1 MSRGSISAAG
11 APAPEN
17 TTKSAP
23 PPSLSQATTLAEIQ
37 TSLSALRTHH
47 DTITARLDA
56 SLSQHED
63 LLRQLRRLDLSR
75 ARLGASAN
83 TTRQISR
90 GMLSSAAQTAARISS
105 AVERL
110 DLEQSRV
117 RATLDVV
124 EQVTELKACVLG
136 VVGSMGA
143 PQDWETAAEYLN
155 RAARVPADVVN
166 SGFAEAVVPTAEVP
180 EAPGVTLED
189 SAAALCQLFLREFE
203 RAVEEGDG
211 ARITRFFKMFPL
223 IGRAKEGLEAYGRY
237 VCQGVALRA
246 RARLQTAR
254 GVVLGQDGARGA
266 GFVYANALTKLFEH
280 IAQVVD
286 GHSGL
291 VERHYGEGTMVSV
304 LQKLHNE
311 ADVQGGIVLDTW
323 FDERGVERL
332 LTDVKSYAFSFLVQ
346 SFMPAQKGG
355 AGGGK
360 GSQSTAN
367 GTSAN
372 SGQQEDESVDTKEV
386 DQMLSEIVA
395 MLSSWS
401 LYVVFVS
408 TRALV
413 SPFPCSSS
421 YPPLTH
427 LSHQPTLLLP
437 QAP

>member
-1 MSRGSISAAG
+1 MSRGSISARA
-11 APAPEN
+11 AAAPEEN
-17 TTKSAP
+17 AAKQSSLI
-23 PPSLSQATTLAEIQ
+23 SLSQATTLAEVQ
-37 TSLSALRTHH
+37 EALSALRTEH

-90 GMLSSAAQTAARISS
+90 GMLSSAAQTASRIST

-110 DLEQSRV
+110 DLEQARV
-117 RATLDVV
+117 NATLDVV

-143 PQDWETAAEYLN
+143 PQDWETAAEYLS
-155 RAARVPADVVN
+155 RASRVPADVVR

-180 EAPGVTLED
+180 DPPSVTLDE

-203 RAVEEGDG
+203 KAVEEGDG

-223 IGRAKEGLEAYGRY
+223 ISRAKEGLEAYGRY

-246 RARLQTAR
+246 RARLQEAR
-254 GVVLGQDGARGA
+254 GVVMSQEAGRGT

-304 LQKLHNE
+304 LQRLHNE

-323 FDERGVERL
+323 YDERGVERL

-346 SFMPAQKGG
+346 SFMPAQKSASGRDTRP
-355 AGGGK
+355 
-360 GSQSTAN
+360 QYTVN
-367 GTSAN
+367 GMNAY
-372 SGQQEDESVDTKEV
+372 SGEDQSVDAKEV

-413 SPFPCSSS
+413 SVHH
-421 YPPLTH
+421 YMLLTMPH
-427 LSHQPTLLLP
+427 H
-437 QAP
+437 

>member
-1 MSRGSISAAG
+1 MSRGSISAG
-11 APAPEN
+11 ASAPEN
-17 TTKSAP
+17 TTRSAP

-37 TSLSALRTHH
+37 TALSALRNHH
-47 DTITARLDA
+47 DTVTARLDA

-143 PQDWETAAEYLN
+143 PQDWETAAEYLD
-155 RAARVPADVVN
+155 RAARVPKDVVN

-180 EAPGVTLED
+180 EAPSVTLEE

-203 RAVEEGDG
+203 KAVEEGDG

-237 VCQGVALRA
+237 VCQGVAFRA

-304 LQKLHNE
+304 LQRLHNE

-360 GSQSTAN
+360 PTAN
-367 GTSAN
+367 GASAN
-372 SGQQEDESVDTKEV
+372 PGQQEDESVDSKEV

-413 SPFPCSSS
+413 SPFPSSPS
-421 YPPLTH
+421 YPPLTQH
-427 LSHQPTLLLP
+427 SH
-437 QAP
+437 